1 MRRIVRAFFT
11 CSLLQSG
18 PRHPLRA
25 NHQRRAA
32 LLLLWL
38 VLFGPP
44 LNDSIAGGPAA
55 PSKGQTTPITLRF
68 VSWKPDHPRVWDD
81 ALDEFTKAHPHI
93 SIVRELAPHSS
104 TAYHDLLTQKL
115 KNRDATVDVFFMDVI
130 WVPEF
135 AEAGW
140 ARRLDE
146 RFTPAMREEFL
157 PATIEV
163 GRYSDHLYGVP
174 SRIDAGL
181 LYYRSDLLAKYGFSP
196 PTTWDELARQAD
208 AIVAG
213 ERRNNPT
220 LRGYTAQFK
229 QYEGLVCN
237 LLEFIDGH
245 GGSLLT
251 SDGTHSTLGRP
262 ETLAAVQFV
271 RDRVIGRLAS
281 RAALTYQEP
290 ESLSVFLQGHAVFHR
305 NWPYAWEL
313 ANNRTRSTIAG
324 QVAVM
329 PLPRVH
335 SGAHG
340 RSTRRLALRHQRL
353 LAASRRGL
361 GAHRVSLQPG
371 HAKEIHPG
379 GRHRALPSGAVFRS
393 RPAGSSAATP
403 KPPDCA
409 AGRHAAPAVSD
420 LSRLVASAAALF
432 QPCPCHRRPRPCA
445 GSGRDR
451 RPHRSATRPH
461 EGCAMIRAASILRN
475 RDSLAAWTMV
485 APALLVTMVFALYP
499 VLDSL
504 WLSLHNIF
512 IGLPQLGSPF
522 VGFDNYLM
530 LVRDPVAQQ
539 ALAVTLAFVIL
550 STLLEL
556 ACGLIIAL
564 VIHERFR
571 GRGLVR
577 AAILIP
583 WAIPT
588 VVASQLWRY
597 IFNDQYGFANLLLFG
612 EQVTDYIPWLAYP
625 GVAFGI
631 VVLADVWKT
640 SSFAALLILAGLQVI
655 PDDLYDA
662 ARVDGATVWQR
673 FWHITLP
680 LLKPALLLAL
690 LFRTMDAF
698 RVFDL
703 VFVMTQGGPG
713 DATQVLQFYGYQT
726 LFTEGR
732 IGYGSAVS
740 VAVFLMILALSLT
753 YLRAIGSS
761 LLERRRT

>member
-11 CSLLQSG
+11 CSLLQSV

-329 PLPRVH
+329 PLP
-335 SGAHG
+335 GFTPG
-340 RSTRRLALRHQRL
+340 RTAAALGGWLYGISAYSQHPDEAWALIEFLSSQAMQKKFTQEAGIAPSRQALFSDPDL
-353 LAASRRGL
+353 LAAAPQLRNHL
-361 GAHRVSLQPG
+361 D
-371 HAKEIHPG
+371 
-379 GRHRALPSGAVFRS
+379 
-393 RPAGSSAATP
+393 RPAG
-403 KPPDCA
+403 
-409 AGRHAAPAVSD
+409 RNAAPAFPD
-420 LSRLVASAAALF
+420 LSRLVASTAALF

-522 VGFDNYLM
+522 VGWTTIWRCF
-530 LVRDPVAQQ
+530 
-539 ALAVTLAFVIL
+539 
-550 STLLEL
+550 
-556 ACGLIIAL
+556 
-564 VIHERFR
+564 
-571 GRGLVR
+571 
-577 AAILIP
+577 AIR
-583 WAIPT
+583 
-588 VVASQLWRY
+588 WR
-597 IFNDQYGFANLLLFG
+597 N
-612 EQVTDYIPWLAYP
+612 
-625 GVAFGI
+625 
-631 VVLADVWKT
+631 
-640 SSFAALLILAGLQVI
+640 
-655 PDDLYDA
+655 
-662 ARVDGATVWQR
+662 R
-673 FWHITLP
+673 H
-680 LLKPALLLAL
+680 
-690 LFRTMDAF
+690 
-698 RVFDL
+698 
-703 VFVMTQGGPG
+703 
-713 DATQVLQFYGYQT
+713 
-726 LFTEGR
+726 
-732 IGYGSAVS
+732 
-740 VAVFLMILALSLT
+740 
-753 YLRAIGSS
+753 
-761 LLERRRT
+761 